1 MSLLTEKITS
11 LERLVLRQDEKIKTL
26 IKLFEKDFK
35 KEASIGIKQTVLTK
49 LTKCA
54 ACNYI
59 KETDEKCP
67 CCWGI

>member
-1 MSLLTEKITS
+1 MSSLTEKITS
-11 LERLVLRQDEKIKTL
+11 LENLVQEQTEKIQ
-26 IKLFEKDFK
+26 E
-35 KEASIGIKQTVLTK
+35 LTK
-49 LTKCA
+49 LLENQNNSQNTQTTKCA

>member
-1 MSLLTEKITS
+1 MSSLTEKITS
-11 LERLVLRQDEKIKTL
+11 LENLVQE
-26 IKLFEKDFK
+26 
-35 KEASIGIKQTVLTK
+35 LTK
-49 LTKCA
+49 LLENQNNSQNTQTTKCA

>member
-35 KEASIGIKQTVLTK
+35 KEPSIGIKQTV